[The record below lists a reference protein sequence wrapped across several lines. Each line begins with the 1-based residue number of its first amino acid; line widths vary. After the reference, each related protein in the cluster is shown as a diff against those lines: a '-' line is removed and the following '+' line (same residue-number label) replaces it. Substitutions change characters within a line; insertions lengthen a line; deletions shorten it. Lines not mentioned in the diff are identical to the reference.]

1 MCFPFSQAQVPDKP
15 LERADNSW
23 LILDHQKNIQAIIIP
38 HFIVQQSFRCF
49 ISHYYVFA
57 GKQTSEGPEVFPKD
71 EWFKV
76 GSTVTFCCILPS
88 REAFST
94 MYLTGYDGAPVNTT
108 SYQTYALTV
117 YLNQVS
123 ENSCTN
129 VICKTKTN
137 KENGACVYIG
147 CKYDLVLKCS
157 VISV

>member
-1 MCFPFSQAQVPDKP
+1 MLPIQSGSGPRQALGKSRQFLVNT
-15 LERADNSW
+15 RSS
-23 LILDHQKNIQAIIIP
+23 KNIQAITIP
-38 HFIVQQSFRCF
+38 QFIVQHSFRCF

-94 MYLTGYDGAPVNTT
+94 MYLTGYDGAQLNTT
-108 SYQTYALTV
+108 SNQTYALTV

-129 VICKTKTN
+129 VICKTRTN